1 MHLSGRWKNSP
12 ALRAVYFK
20 TPIQKQNTVINLKE
34 CISDDVHS
42 FYYNKPAREADG
54 VCRFKRNCKVSL
66 TINVKCTI
74 LLHVKH
80 AIHFKRAGI
89 TDPEITAQGV
99 SEPIGA
105 PQAVEWEKQKGRNF
119 MQTRIAQ
126 YRKERKVTQEE
137 LADAVNVTRQTII
150 SLENGKYKAS
160 LVLAHKIAQF
170 FGVAIEEM
178 FIFDRED
185 ENL

>member
-1 MHLSGRWKNSP
+1 
-12 ALRAVYFK
+12 
-20 TPIQKQNTVINLKE
+20 
-34 CISDDVHS
+34 
-42 FYYNKPAREADG
+42 
-54 VCRFKRNCKVSL
+54 
-66 TINVKCTI
+66 
-74 LLHVKH
+74 
-80 AIHFKRAGI
+80 
-89 TDPEITAQGV
+89 
-99 SEPIGA
+99 
-105 PQAVEWEKQKGRNF
+105 
-119 MQTRIAQ
+119 MQTKIAQ

-170 FGVAIEEM
+170 FCVSIEEM